1 MALYAEPS
9 TPLRP
14 PSAPNIAFT
23 SPQEPESPQNLHLPA
38 AKRPRGI
45 KMDIQLPPRL
55 DLGSSQLNNNS
66 VASTIGGHIAAIER
80 DAKQKRDMVLAFAHS
95 VDSFVASYT
104 TAKERKLA
112 SELSQKVVTFLS
124 ASIYAETDSAAPAPA
139 HPRGNPSADIP
150 ASTTKTVTYADRA
163 RSNAGLSSSTDPR
176 KSRNSTVSVSSAAGQ
191 TPSSNARAPSAR
203 PTKSANTALSSN
215 ADRRILAK
223 CNPQTLLNRP
233 EPFIL
238 RQSLAKQIDG
248 LTLASI
254 PSITP
259 TATGWAINP
268 SDIATRDILLTQENA
283 EVTKRTLSAYSL
295 EIPVT
300 WFNYAVTNVPTGF
313 HNLIGGRTL
322 TDASLVSEE
331 ALAQTHQ
338 HPCANCHGPFDANHA
353 RCPAVPKRVN
363 GKYIKPTRKEL
374 DAIRKHGELAFKTV
388 NTPPPATPTPA
399 SSTGAPVIAPPKR
412 KRGAAVT
419 AHENAGQR
427 APEALIALLA
437 P

>member
-23 SPQEPESPQNLHLPA
+23 SPQEPESPQNLHPPA

-80 DAKQKRDMVLAFAHS
+80 DAKQKYDIVLAFAHS
-95 VDSFVASYT
+95 INSFVVLYT
-104 TAKERKLA
+104 IAKKRKFA
-112 SELSQKVVTFLS
+112 SELLQKVVTFFS
-124 ASIYAETDSAAPAPA
+124 TSIYAETDSAAPVPA
-139 HPRGNPSADIP
+139 YPCGNPSVDIL
-150 ASTTKTVTYADRA
+150 ASITKTVTYADCA
-163 RSNAGLSSSTDPR
+163 RSNVGLNSFIDPR
-176 KSRNSTVSVSSAAGQ
+176 KSQNNMVSVSSAAGQ
-191 TPSSNARAPSAR
+191 TSNSNAHTPSAK
-203 PTKSANTALSSN
+203 PTKSASTVLSSN

-338 HPCANCHGPFDANHA
+338 HSVSCRPSRHGANLDTGKITWNHLIPQA
-353 RCPAVPKRVN
+353 
-363 GKYIKPTRKEL
+363 
-374 DAIRKHGELAFKTV
+374 GETL
-388 NTPPPATPTPA
+388 
-399 SSTGAPVIAPPKR
+399 
-412 KRGAAVT
+412 
-419 AHENAGQR
+419 
-427 APEALIALLA
+427 
-437 P
+437 

>member
-1 MALYAEPS
+1 
-9 TPLRP
+9 
-14 PSAPNIAFT
+14 
-23 SPQEPESPQNLHLPA
+23 
-38 AKRPRGI
+38 
-45 KMDIQLPPRL
+45 MDIQLPPRL

-95 VDSFVASYT
+95 VDSFVALRTPLPRSANLLLSYHRRLLPSSLLRSMRRPT
-104 TAKERKLA
+104 RRP
-112 SELSQKVVTFLS
+112 QRQP
-124 ASIYAETDSAAPAPA
+124 Y
-139 HPRGNPSADIP
+139 PRGNPSVDIL

-300 WFNYAVTNVPTGF
+300 WFNYAVTNVPTGISQP
-313 HNLIGGRTL
+313 HRRH
-322 TDASLVSEE
+322 D
-331 ALAQTHQ
+331 THRRQ
-338 HPCANCHGPFDANHA
+338 PC
-353 RCPAVPKRVN
+353 
-363 GKYIKPTRKEL
+363 L
-374 DAIRKHGELAFKTV
+374 
-388 NTPPPATPTPA
+388 
-399 SSTGAPVIAPPKR
+399 
-412 KRGAAVT
+412 
-419 AHENAGQR
+419 
-427 APEALIALLA
+427 
-437 P
+437 

>member
-9 TPLRP
+9 TLLRP

-23 SPQEPESPQNLHLPA
+23 SPQEPESPQKPPPA
-38 AKRPRGI
+38 SCKETSSI

-80 DAKQKRDMVLAFAHS
+80 DAKQKRDMV
-95 VDSFVASYT
+95 
-104 TAKERKLA
+104 
-112 SELSQKVVTFLS
+112 VTFFS
-124 ASIYAETDSAAPAPA
+124 TSIYAETDSAAPVPA
-139 HPRGNPSADIP
+139 YPCGNPSVDIL
-150 ASTTKTVTYADRA
+150 ASITKTVTYADCA
-163 RSNAGLSSSTDPR
+163 RSNVGLNSFIDPR
-176 KSRNSTVSVSSAAGQ
+176 KSQNNMVSVSSAAGQ

-313 HNLIGGRTL
+313 HNLIGGMTL

-338 HPCANCHGPFDANHA
+338 HPGFCNPSRCTATRAAPTAASDWTSTLAPPDPTVRTPHSA
-353 RCPAVPKRVN
+353 RIATDPLMPTCSLPCVPKRVN

-374 DAIRKHGELAFKTV
+374 DAIRKHGELAFKIV
-388 NTPPPATPTPA
+388 NTPRPPPRPR
-399 SSTGAPVIAPPKR
+399 P
-412 KRGAAVT
+412 
-419 AHENAGQR
+419 
-427 APEALIALLA
+427 LA
-437 P
+437 

>member
-1 MALYAEPS
+1 
-9 TPLRP
+9 
-14 PSAPNIAFT
+14 
-23 SPQEPESPQNLHLPA
+23 
-38 AKRPRGI
+38 
-45 KMDIQLPPRL
+45 
-55 DLGSSQLNNNS
+55 
-66 VASTIGGHIAAIER
+66 
-80 DAKQKRDMVLAFAHS
+80 MVLAFAHS

-124 ASIYAETDSAAPAPA
+124 ASIYAETDSAAQRQPIHAA
-139 HPRGNPSADIP
+139 TH
-150 ASTTKTVTYADRA
+150 RA

-338 HPCANCHGPFDANHA
+338 HPVSCRPSRHGANLDTGKITWIISFLKPVRPFRLFDSSDVAKVIDKKTAIARHDPGCQGFCNPSRCTRYA
-353 RCPAVPKRVN
+353 RCATAASDWTSTLAPPDPTRVN

-374 DAIRKHGELAFKTV
+374 DAIRKHGELAFKIV
-388 NTPPPATPTPA
+388 KHTPARHPDPA

-427 APEALIALLA
+427 GRRSLIALLA